1 MFDSITLI
9 TIYLS
14 FFAAGLVKGV
24 IGLGLPIVS
33 VALLTVF
40 VGLQNALALLLIPA
54 LSTNIWQGSVGGH
67 AKTIVK
73 NMWPFLT
80 LASLFVWVGTL
91 TLTRVDL
98 PLLSA
103 FLGLVLLVYSTTNM
117 AGFQMVINDTQNKW
131 LGPLLGTLN
140 GTITGMTG
148 ASAIPSVIYFQARGL
163 QRDEMIQAMGILF
176 GLSTAS
182 LAISLGGNGLL
193 NAELAIIS
201 AFALIPSIAGMVI
214 GQKIRKNL
222 SETLFRK
229 LFFGAL
235 MLLGI
240 YIILSAKPWA

>member
-1 MFDSITLI
+1 MFDSFTLV
-9 TIYLS
+9 TICVS
-14 FFAAGLVKGV
+14 FLVAGVVKGV

-54 LSTNIWQGSVGGH
+54 LCTNVWQGSVGRN
-67 AKTIVK
+67 AKPLIK
-73 NMWPFLT
+73 AIWPFLT
-80 LASLFVWVGTL
+80 LATLFVGVGTL

-103 FLGLVLLVYSTTNM
+103 FLGLVLLIYASTNM
-117 AGFQMVINDTQNKW
+117 AGFQIVINDKQNKW
-131 LGPLLGTLN
+131 LGPLLGVLN

-148 ASAIPSVIYFQARGL
+148 ASAIPGVIYFQARGL
-163 QRDEMIQAMGILF
+163 HRDEMIQAMGILF
-176 GLSTAS
+176 ALSTAS

-193 NAELAIIS
+193 NRDLGVIS
-201 AFALIPSIAGMVI
+201 AFALIPSIAGMLI
-214 GQKIRKNL
+214 GQKIRNKL
-222 SETLFRK
+222 SESLFRK
-229 LFFGAL
+229 IFFIAL

>member
-1 MFDSITLI
+1 MFDSTTLL
-9 TIYLS
+9 TICIS
-14 FFAAGLVKGV
+14 FVAAGLVKGV

-54 LSTNIWQGSVGGH
+54 LFANIWQGSVGGN
-67 AKTIVK
+67 AKAIVK
-73 NMWPFLT
+73 GMWPFLT
-80 LASLFVWVGTL
+80 FATLFVWVGTL

-103 FLGLVLLVYSTTNM
+103 FLGLVLLIYSITNM
-117 AGFQMVINDTQNKW
+117 AGFRIVINDTRNQW
-131 LGPLLGTLN
+131 LGPVLGTLN

-148 ASAIPSVIYFQARGL
+148 ASAIPGVIYFQARGL
-163 QRDEMIQAMGILF
+163 NRDEMIQAMGILF
-176 GLSTAS
+176 ALSTAS

-193 NAELAIIS
+193 NAELGIVS
-201 AFALIPSIAGMVI
+201 AFALIPSIAGMII

-229 LFFGAL
+229 IFFIAL

-240 YIILSAKPWA
+240 YIILSAKPWV

>member
-9 TIYLS
+9 TICLS

-54 LSTNIWQGSVGGH
+54 LCTNIWQGSVGGH
-67 AKTIVK
+67 AKTLVK
-73 NMWPFLT
+73 KMWPFLT
-80 LASLFVWVGTL
+80 LAALFVWVGTL

-98 PLLSA
+98 PLLAA
-103 FLGLVLLVYSTTNM
+103 FLGLVLLIYSISNL
-117 AGFQMVINDTQNKW
+117 AGLQMVINDTRNKW
-131 LGPLLGTLN
+131 LGPILGILN

-148 ASAIPSVIYFQARGL
+148 ASAIPGVIYFQARGL
-163 QRDEMIQAMGILF
+163 KQDEMIQAMGILF

-193 NAELAIIS
+193 KPELAIIS
-201 AFALIPSIAGMVI
+201 TFALIPSIAGMVI
-214 GQKIRKNL
+214 GQKIRKSL

-229 LFFGAL
+229 TFFGAL

>member
-9 TIYLS
+9 TICAS
-14 FFAAGLVKGV
+14 FLAAGLVKGV
-24 IGLGLPIVS
+24 IGFGLPIVS

-54 LSTNIWQGSVGGH
+54 LCTNIWQGSVGGH
-67 AKTIVK
+67 AKPLVK
-73 NMWPFLT
+73 TLWPFLI
-80 LASLFVWVGTL
+80 LATLFVWVGTL

-98 PLLSA
+98 PMLSA
-103 FLGLVLLVYSTTNM
+103 FLGLVLLVYSLTNM
-117 AGFQMVINDTQNKW
+117 AGFQIVINDTQNKW
-131 LGPLLGTLN
+131 LGPLLGAIN

-148 ASAIPSVIYFQARGL
+148 ASAIPGVIYFQARGL

-176 GLSTAS
+176 ALSTAS
-182 LAISLGGNGLL
+182 LGISLGGNGLL
-193 NAELAIIS
+193 NAELGIIS
-201 AFALIPSIAGMVI
+201 AFALVPSILGMVI
-214 GQKIRKNL
+214 GRKIRKSL

-229 LFFGAL
+229 IFFVAL

>member
-1 MFDSITLI
+1 MFDSMTLL
-9 TIYLS
+9 TIGLS
-14 FFAAGLVKGV
+14 FLAAGIVKGV

-54 LSTNIWQGSVGGH
+54 LCANVWQGSVGGH
-67 AKTIVK
+67 AKALVK
-73 NMWPFLT
+73 SMWPFLMFAT
-80 LASLFVWVGTL
+80 LFVWVGTL

-103 FLGLVLLVYSTTNM
+103 FLGLVLLVYSLTNM
-117 AGFQMVINDTQNKW
+117 AGFQIAINDTQNKW

-148 ASAIPSVIYFQARGL
+148 ASAIPGVIYFQARGL

-176 GLSTAS
+176 ALSTAS
-182 LAISLGGNGLL
+182 LAMSLGGNGLL
-193 NAELAIIS
+193 NAELGIIS
-201 AFALIPSIAGMVI
+201 ALALIPSIAGMVI
-214 GQKIRKNL
+214 GQKIRKSL

-229 LFFGAL
+229 TFFIAL